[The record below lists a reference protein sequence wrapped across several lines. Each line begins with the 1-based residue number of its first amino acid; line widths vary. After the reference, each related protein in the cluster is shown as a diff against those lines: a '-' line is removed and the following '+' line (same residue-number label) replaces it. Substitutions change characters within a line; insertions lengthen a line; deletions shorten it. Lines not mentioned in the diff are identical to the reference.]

1 MNRPKSWCNNRKPI
15 TFKYTRNEKMHKIN
29 DIKIFGFVLLIIIV
43 VIVIIV
49 IVAIVIVYGNYP
61 TQL

>member
-1 MNRPKSWCNNRKPI
+1 
-15 TFKYTRNEKMHKIN
+15 MHKIN